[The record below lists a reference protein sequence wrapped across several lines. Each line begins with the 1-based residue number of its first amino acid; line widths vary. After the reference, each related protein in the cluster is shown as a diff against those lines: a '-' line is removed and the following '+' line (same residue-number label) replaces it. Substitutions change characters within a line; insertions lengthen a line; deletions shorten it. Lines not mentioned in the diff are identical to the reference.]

1 MCYFLFFIVIKMFA
15 LMLSDMIFSVQKG
28 KQPIKIVPWS
38 PWSQEVTSH
47 FTVAQG
53 TYELPVPFSKF
64 FLMCPLNEAV

>member
-1 MCYFLFFIVIKMFA
+1 MFA